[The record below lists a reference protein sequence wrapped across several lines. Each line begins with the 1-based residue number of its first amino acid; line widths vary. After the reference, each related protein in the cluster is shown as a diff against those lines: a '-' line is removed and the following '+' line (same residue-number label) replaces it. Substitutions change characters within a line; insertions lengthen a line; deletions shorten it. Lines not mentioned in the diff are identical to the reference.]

1 MKILGIILAR
11 SGSKRIPHKNKKN
24 LGNKKLFCWTLD
36 KCKKLPYVN
45 NVIVSTDDNLIYNI
59 SKKRGFLVPWL
70 RPKRLATDKSTS
82 YSACAHAIRWY
93 EKNISKID
101 AILLLQVTS
110 PFRTKKSIINSIDL
124 YKKFKKPIVSIKK
137 ISKKKFDNEK
147 YVYQINNNNKII
159 IPKKNSKGDL
169 YKITGSIYL
178 WPKKTLL
185 KDKFFKFKGAH
196 GLVINNKKQSLDID
210 LSSDWNTALKFLK

>member
-1 MKILGIILAR
+1 MQKIT
-11 SGSKRIPHKNKKN
+11 N
-24 LGNKKLFCWTLD
+24 
-36 KCKKLPYVN
+36 VN

-110 PFRTKKSIINSIDL
+110 PFRTKKSIIKSIDL
-124 YKKFKKPIVSIKK
+124 YKKLKKTNCI
-137 ISKKKFDNEK
+137 D
-147 YVYQINNNNKII
+147 
-159 IPKKNSKGDL
+159 KKNKQ
-169 YKITGSIYL
+169 
-178 WPKKTLL
+178 KK
-185 KDKFFKFKGAH
+185 
-196 GLVINNKKQSLDID
+196 V
-210 LSSDWNTALKFLK
+210 

>member
-11 SGSKRIPHKNKKN
+11 SGSKRIPFKNKKV

-36 KCKKLPYVN
+36 KCKNLPNVKH
-45 NVIVSTDDNLIYNI
+45 VIVSTDDYYIYNI
-59 SKKRGFLVPWL
+59 SKKKGFLVPWL
-70 RPKRLATDKSTS
+70 RPKKLATDKSTS

-93 EKNISKID
+93 EKNINKID

-110 PFRTKKSIINSIDL
+110 PFRTKKSIIYSINL
-124 YKKFKKPIVSIKK
+124 FKKLKKPIVSIKK
-137 ISKKKFDNEK
+137 INREYFNQEK
-147 YVYQINNNNKII
+147 HIYQINSNKKII
-159 IPKKNSKGDL
+159 SPKKNSKNDF

-178 WPKKTLL
+178 WPKRKLL
-185 KDKFFKFKGAH
+185 KDKFFKFNDAH

-210 LSSDWNTALKFLK
+210 LPSDWMTALKFL